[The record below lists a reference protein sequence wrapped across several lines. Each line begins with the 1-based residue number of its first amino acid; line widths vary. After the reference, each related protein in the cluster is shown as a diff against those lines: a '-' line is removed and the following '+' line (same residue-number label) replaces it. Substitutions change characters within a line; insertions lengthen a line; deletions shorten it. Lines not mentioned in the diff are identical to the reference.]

1 NKVVEGGK
9 ALIESIQKGTFGKIF
24 KQWAKDDP
32 LAAAAGTIATGLA
45 AGVLL
50 VVGGTAVGWVVGG
63 IGSAISGL
71 GVGGGLL
78 AGTTLGGLASGI
90 LTTAETIYSF
100 NLQIS
105 DKQIMADIEAAID
118 NLYGPAG
125 EFIGRQIATVAV
137 GGLSSPPKVQIN
149 INTMALLW
157 ELKPELRQELLQ
169 NVSNFAFQGIQ
180 TGLVIAVKYALLH
193 GRRAIKKLWK
203 RSPDAVKELV
213 PGLDK
218 AIATWGDDGKE
229 PWSLEDGVN
238 SQFEKID
245 DKRVKAAA
253 KGLFSGLWQGF
264 SDSIEIV
271 AN

>member
-90 LTTAETIYSF
+90 LTTERDRRLLREMKRHRLCVKDVENF
-100 NLQIS
+100 
-105 DKQIMADIEAAID
+105 
-118 NLYGPAG
+118 
-125 EFIGRQIATVAV
+125 
-137 GGLSSPPKVQIN
+137 LS
-149 INTMALLW
+149 
-157 ELKPELRQELLQ
+157 
-169 NVSNFAFQGIQ
+169 
-180 TGLVIAVKYALLH
+180 
-193 GRRAIKKLWK
+193 KKLEFHV
-203 RSPDAVKELV
+203 RP
-213 PGLDK
+213 
-218 AIATWGDDGKE
+218 
-229 PWSLEDGVN
+229 
-238 SQFEKID
+238 F
-245 DKRVKAAA
+245 
-253 KGLFSGLWQGF
+253 
-264 SDSIEIV
+264 IEMEE
-271 AN
+271 NDF

>member
-1 NKVVEGGK
+1 MVFISTATLSSAVTSEEPVDIDWLKEAGSPLVEWLKQPIASAGNFLNKVVEGGK

-105 DKQIMADIEAAID
+105 DKQII
-118 NLYGPAG
+118 
-125 EFIGRQIATVAV
+125 
-137 GGLSSPPKVQIN
+137 
-149 INTMALLW
+149 
-157 ELKPELRQELLQ
+157 
-169 NVSNFAFQGIQ
+169 
-180 TGLVIAVKYALLH
+180 
-193 GRRAIKKLWK
+193 
-203 RSPDAVKELV
+203 
-213 PGLDK
+213 
-218 AIATWGDDGKE
+218 
-229 PWSLEDGVN
+229 
-238 SQFEKID
+238 
-245 DKRVKAAA
+245 
-253 KGLFSGLWQGF
+253 
-264 SDSIEIV
+264 
-271 AN
+271 